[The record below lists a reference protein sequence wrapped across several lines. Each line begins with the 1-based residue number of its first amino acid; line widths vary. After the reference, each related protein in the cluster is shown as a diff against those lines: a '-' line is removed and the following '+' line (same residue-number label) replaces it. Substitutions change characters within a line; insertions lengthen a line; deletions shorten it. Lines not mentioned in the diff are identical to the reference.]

1 MNKTLLLIIPLLFL
15 FVGCDDEKEDT
26 SIVTT
31 EETVVFV
38 KTFVG
43 GNYDGGYSV
52 EQTTD
57 GGYIITGYTESFGNG
72 DWDVWLIKTDSEG
85 NTVPF
90 GN

>member
-38 KTFVG
+38 KTFG
-43 GNYDGGYSV
+43 GSNTDTGNSV
-52 EQTTD
+52 QQTTD
-57 GGYIITGYTESFGNG
+57 GGYIITGWTSSFGSG
-72 DWDVWLIKTDSEG
+72 GIDIWLVKTDSNG
-85 NTVPF
+85 NE
-90 GN
+90 

>member
-38 KTFVG
+38 KTFG
-43 GNYDGGYSV
+43 GSNDDKGFSV
-52 EQTTD
+52 QQTTD
-57 GGYIITGYTESFGNG
+57 GGYIITGWTSSFGNG
-72 DWDVWLIKTDSEG
+72 GIDIWLVKTDSNG
-85 NTVPF
+85 NE
-90 GN
+90 

>member
-38 KTFVG
+38 KTFG
-43 GNYDGGYSV
+43 GR
-52 EQTTD
+52 Q
-57 GGYIITGYTESFGNG
+57 
-72 DWDVWLIKTDSEG
+72 L
-85 NTVPF
+85 
-90 GN
+90 